1 MSRPARSAVKMI
13 RPPKLPS
20 RGRGTV
26 TAVNTGPPKTLTVTV
41 GGASLTLRHLEGSY
55 SNGDEV
61 LIDKRGDDWYVL
73 GVIA

>member
-1 MSRPARSAVKMI
+1 MNRQARSTMKAI
-13 RPPKLPS
+13 RPPQLPS

-41 GGASLTLRHLEGSY
+41 GGASLTLRHLKGTY
-55 SNGDEV
+55 AVNDEV

>member
-1 MSRPARSAVKMI
+1 
-13 RPPKLPS
+13 
-20 RGRGTV
+20 
-26 TAVNTGPPKTLTVTV
+26 VNTGPPKTLTVTV

-61 LIDKRGDDWYVL
+61 LIDKRGDDWFVL

>member
-1 MSRPARSAVKMI
+1 VNRSARSLRRSVK
-13 RPPKLPS
+13 PPALPS

-41 GGASLTLRHLEGSY
+41 AGASLTLRHLEGTY

-61 LIDKRGDDWYVL
+61 VIDKRGDDWIVL